1 MLNSTQEVYERL
13 IRGGF
18 LSADSSKPEVKHLYQ
33 EVDDNYGEY
42 ADFFKKIGFN
52 LESGN
57 GYYFFSSM
65 NESKSDVERR
75 LAAFC
80 KWIDYLDFFKTF
92 DTTFS
97 VGYHFSKARIVNEI
111 DVNADLKDKAKHLS
125 AKNMSFAEL
134 VDKIINELET
144 MGFAE
149 KVDDITETYK
159 VTSAF
164 RYAEDLVNLITI
176 YNEDEIPQ

>member
-1 MLNSTQEVYERL
+1 MLNNTQKIYERL

-18 LSADSSKPEVKHLYQ
+18 LSADSTKSEIKHLFQ
-33 EVDDNYGEY
+33 DVDDNYEEY
-42 ADFFKKIGFN
+42 ADFYKQIGFK
-52 LESGN
+52 LDRGD
-57 GYYFFSSM
+57 GYYYFSTLS
-65 NESKSDVERR
+65 ESKADIERR

-92 DTTFS
+92 DSTFS
-97 VGYHFSKARIVNEI
+97 IGYQFSKARIVNEI
-111 DVNADLKDKAKHLS
+111 DVNADLKDKARHLFS
-125 AKNMSFAEL
+125 QQMPFSEKVEKLISEMETLGFAEL
-134 VDKIINELET
+134 IEDEN
-144 MGFAE
+144 
-149 KVDDITETYK
+149 ETYK